1 LTQIKRAGPFELQ
14 TPFAA
19 AGKIAPMKTVLI
31 ALSLALTLCACSRDD
46 GKGGGP
52 MEKAGRNM
60 QDAAKG
66 K

>member
-1 LTQIKRAGPFELQ
+1 M
-14 TPFAA
+14 FAVLLAVALA
-19 AGKIAPMKTVLI
+19 A
-31 ALSLALTLCACSRDD
+31 CHRNDD

-52 MEKAGRNM
+52 MEKAGREADRAIGQAGKSVEKAGRDM